1 MSTET
6 SMNNDRP
13 DQVQVYDW
21 HYILRIAAEHRREI
35 TLANI
40 IAILATI
47 ASVPVPLLLP
57 LLVDEVLL
65 DKPGIVVN
73 TINSITPAGWH
84 TPVLYITAVLFLTVI
99 LRLTALLLNVWQA
112 RQFTFISKDVIFR
125 IRQSLLARLEKV
137 SMAEY
142 ETLGSGTVAS
152 YFVTDLNTVDQFVGS
167 TVSRLLIAVLTIIG
181 VAI

>member
-65 DKPGIVVN
+65 DKPGIVVH
-73 TINSITPAGWH
+73 TINQFTPEPWH
-84 TPVLYITAVLFLTVI
+84 TPVLYITVMLVATLFLRFI
-99 LRLTALLLNVWQA
+99 SLALNVSQT
-112 RQFTFISKDVIFR
+112 RQ
-125 IRQSLLARLEKV
+125 
-137 SMAEY
+137 
-142 ETLGSGTVAS
+142 
-152 YFVTDLNTVDQFVGS
+152 
-167 TVSRLLIAVLTIIG
+167 
-181 VAI
+181 